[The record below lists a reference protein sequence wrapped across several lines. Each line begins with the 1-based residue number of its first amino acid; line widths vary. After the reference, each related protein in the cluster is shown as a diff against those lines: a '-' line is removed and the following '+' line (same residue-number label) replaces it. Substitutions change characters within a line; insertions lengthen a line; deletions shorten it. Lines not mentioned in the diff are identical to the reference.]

1 MVRLLLI
8 CFLFACGGDDSS
20 SNENTED
27 NANDERRGRDG
38 KGRYGGWAKKDVPPK
53 PLLVEYAVVGIGAVT
68 DQLET
73 TGTLESIEQAN
84 IIPETNGTIQK
95 IFVREGDAVQK
106 GQELATLINPSLDAG
121 AERAK
126 LELDRAQR
134 EADKAISL
142 HTQGAISDLE
152 KQEAE
157 LGLKTAQTAYTE
169 ATRSKGFTRIRSPIT
184 GVVAF
189 VDIREG
195 ELGGGT
201 RAFQVVNPRQLRI
214 VANVPE
220 QDLSALSEQ
229 QKVVI
234 SATYD
239 EEVQVDGYIERIAP
253 VVDPGSGTVKVFIN
267 LEADQTLLRPGQFVR
282 AQIETDVHTDVIAI
296 PKGAIVYKDGEAVAF
311 VIEEAPPEA
320 NDEDADTLKDRK
332 KSSKE
337 DGESEEENL
346 DTTVAEGPQY
356 IASLRR
362 LELGYIDS
370 KFAEVHSGLETGE
383 LIVTIGNAAIRDQSA
398 VRYKIES
405 DETSETTA
413 PSEIQSVE
421 QPAEVNP

>member
-1 MVRLLLI
+1 MLRLLLI

-20 SNENTED
+20 SKENTDQKEKK
-27 NANDERRGRDG
+27 ERKGGEG
-38 KGRYGGWAKKDVPPK
+38 KGRYGGWGEPKAPPK
-53 PLLVEYAVVGIGAVT
+53 PLLVEHATVGMGSVS

-73 TGTLESIEQAN
+73 TGTLESVEQAN
-84 IIPETNGTIQK
+84 IIPEANGTIQR

-126 LELDRAQR
+126 LELDRAKR
-134 EADKAISL
+134 EAEKAISL
-142 HTQGAISDLE
+142 HSQGAISDLE

-157 LGLKTAQTAYTE
+157 LGLQTAQTAYTE
-169 ATRSKGFTRIRSPIT
+169 ATRSKGFTSIRSPIT

-195 ELGGGT
+195 ELGGGA

-214 VANVPE
+214 VANIPE
-220 QDLSALSEQ
+220 QDLNALSEQ

-239 EEVQVDGYIERIAP
+239 ESIQVNGFIERIAP

-296 PKGAIVYKDGEAVAF
+296 PKSAIVYKDGEAVAF
-311 VIEEAPPEA
+311 VIEEAPPEPEA
-320 NDEDADTLKDRK
+320 EDAEDADKGEEAEDAEK
-332 KSSKE
+332 GEEKSE
-337 DGESEEENL
+337 QEEPS
-346 DTTVAEGPQY
+346 GPKY

-370 KFAEVHSGLETGE
+370 KLAEVTSGLEAGE
-383 LIVTIGNAAIRDQSA
+383 LIVTIGNAAIRDQSQI
-398 VRYKIES
+398 RYL
-405 DETSETTA
+405 SETDDEADPEEPKSDA
-413 PSEIQSVE
+413 PSTEQSAGDN
-421 QPAEVNP
+421 Q